1 MRLVGTLV
9 YRKSENLRAC
19 EPGVGQKSP
28 KILGNYRIN
37 RQYTYIKRR
46 VSIAPRRTYVH
57 AAPCEEVAAVEVHPV
72 RYTMQDYYHR
82 ERKRRHL

>member
-1 MRLVGTLV
+1 MRPVEALV

-28 KILGNYRIN
+28 KILGNNRIN

-46 VSIAPRRTYVH
+46 VSIVARRTYVH
-57 AAPCEEVAAVEVHPV
+57 AARRAEVAAGEIHAV
-72 RYTMQDYYHR
+72 RYTVQDYYHR